1 MSNDETEG
9 IRPAG
14 EDPAFDAQIQDLV
27 RDALANW
34 GTSLD
39 REPLDQV
46 PPDVWDRI
54 MAAIETERD
63 AHDQVGFEAVG
74 STPGSSRRLRALP
87 GSKWTTPLIAA
98 SVAVLAVAIGASVL
112 GPFGNDGSG
121 TDGPVVVASDAVD
134 SESFASDEVAVASD
148 AAPAPRVVQAGF
160 IPPAKK
166 VMDLR
171 QELKSTDIAT
181 TVDAILQDAGIDEP
195 ADVLEMPEEQWQ
207 PSSDGMTSD
216 PMVLR
221 DCVTKVTKVATSQAL
236 LALRAKVNGIDAG
249 LLVVPEFMVDMTQM
263 DGMDAEKMRR
273 MGRQMG
279 VTTIYVVE
287 PTCGMQGPGHDPT
300 LLRVAFTLAP

>member
-1 MSNDETEG
+1 MSDESGEG

-14 EDPAFDAQIQDLV
+14 QDPAFDPQIQESV
-27 RDALANW
+27 RDVLANW

-46 PPDVWDRI
+46 PADVWDRI
-54 MAAIETERD
+54 SAAISVEQFSDEHI
-63 AHDQVGFEAVG
+63 AEGAPSGH
-74 STPGSSRRLRALP
+74 RRLRALP
-87 GSKWTTPLIAA
+87 GSKWTTPLVAA

-112 GPFGNDGSG
+112 GPFGDAGDSG
-121 TDGPVVVASDAVD
+121 PAGPAVVASDSVEAEAVTT
-134 SESFASDEVAVASD
+134 EEASVAAD

-160 IPPAKK
+160 VPPAKK
-166 VMDLR
+166 VMDLGEDLKAT
-171 QELKSTDIAT
+171 ELAT
-181 TVDAILQDAGIDEP
+181 TVDALLEDAGIDEP

-207 PSSDGMTSD
+207 PSADGMTSD
-216 PMVLR
+216 PKVLR
-221 DCVTKVTKVATSQAL
+221 DCVTKVTRVETSQAL

-300 LLRVAFTLAP
+300 LLRVAFTLAR

>member
-1 MSNDETEG
+1 MSSEEDDG

-14 EDPAFDAQIQDLV
+14 DDPAFDPLIQDSV
-27 RDALANW
+27 RDALGNW
-34 GTSLD
+34 GASLD
-39 REPLDQV
+39 REPLDEV
-46 PPDVWDRI
+46 PPHVWDRI
-54 MAAIETERD
+54 VAAIEAERD
-63 AHDQVGFEAVG
+63 AHDRVGFEVVG
-74 STPGSSRRLRALP
+74 ATSNGKRRLRALP

-98 SVAVLAVAIGASVL
+98 SVALLAVAVGASVL
-112 GPFGNDGSG
+112 GPFGGDGSG
-121 TDGPVVVASDAVD
+121 TDGPAVVASDAVEPGTFS
-134 SESFASDEVAVASD
+134 SEGVAVATD
-148 AAPAPRVVQAGF
+148 AAPRVVQAGF
-160 IPPAKK
+160 VPPAKK

-171 QELKSTDIAT
+171 ADLKSTDLAT
-181 TVDAILQDAGIDEP
+181 AVDEILQDAGIEEP

-207 PSSDGMTSD
+207 PSSDGMMSD

-287 PTCGMQGPGHDPT
+287 PTCGMRGPEHDPT
-300 LLRVAFTLAP
+300 VFRVAFTLAP